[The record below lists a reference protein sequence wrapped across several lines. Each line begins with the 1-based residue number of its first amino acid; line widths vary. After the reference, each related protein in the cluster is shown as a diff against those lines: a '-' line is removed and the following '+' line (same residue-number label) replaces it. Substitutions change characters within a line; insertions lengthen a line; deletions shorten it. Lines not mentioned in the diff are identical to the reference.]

1 MVRIQWIVPYTET
14 WEVCRQQAETVR
26 RKDMEI
32 ELIQVFTQDDE
43 RLKHC
48 SADIVIARGITART
62 IQRYNP
68 DVQIV
73 DIQVGFAEVIH
84 AILKCRDEMGVK
96 KAAIILAKPKN
107 WEGPAGSI
115 WNSMELLLWK
125 RSAGQWTRRFP
136 MERRPF
142 WAAKT

>member
-73 DIQVGFAEVIH
+73 DIQVGFSRSDPCD
-84 AILKCRDEMGVK
+84 LKMQG
-96 KAAIILAKPKN
+96 
-107 WEGPAGSI
+107 
-115 WNSMELLLWK
+115 
-125 RSAGQWTRRFP
+125 
-136 MERRPF
+136 
-142 WAAKT
+142 